1 MRSCAR
7 QGWDLNRSSPPD
19 LLHKDQGCFSGSSGS
34 ILGLERERLLG
45 IGMDS
50 LKEFTAV
57 LINS

>member
-1 MRSCAR
+1 MREKDVIGMRLC
-7 QGWDLNRSSPPD
+7 PD